1 MIDRAR
7 LGSTS
12 GFVSVGIWI
21 VVYSPQI
28 WECFTLQS
36 GEGLSVTFLVIWLF
50 GDLTGLAGALVQQ
63 LNLTVSVLA
72 FYYTLC
78 DSLLLYLLFYY
89 RRKRTLRPDSF
100 TKTGRSSSS
109 ERTPLLNENGHFA
122 ASSEQH
128 TNILQ
133 ILGNWA
139 RMHVVA
145 LVAYSLAVVFV
156 LCLGIVGWF
165 VSARLSSAS
174 QPRQDEVW
182 STSGQVVGWISAGL
196 YLGSRIPQIKKNRS
210 TKCQGL
216 SLMMFCFSVLGNIT
230 YCGSI
235 LLPSTSPSH
244 VWINLSWLV
253 GSAGT
258 ILLDFVVLGQFSYY
272 RKDRSRH
279 VYIKGGEGS
288 NQISGL

>member
-1 MIDRAR
+1 M
-7 LGSTS
+7 
-12 GFVSVGIWI
+12 
-21 VVYSPQI
+21 
-28 WECFTLQS
+28 
-36 GEGLSVTFLVIWLF
+36 
-50 GDLTGLAGALVQQ
+50 QQ

-216 SLMMFCFSVLGNIT
+216 SLMMFCFRWADLSISYGISFLLNAHLGKRSVSSVILHT
-230 YCGSI
+230 AAPSCYPA
-235 LLPSTSPSH
+235 LLPLMYGSTFH
-244 VWINLSWLV
+244 
-253 GSAGT
+253 GS
-258 ILLDFVVLGQFSYY
+258 
-272 RKDRSRH
+272 
-279 VYIKGGEGS
+279 
-288 NQISGL
+288 